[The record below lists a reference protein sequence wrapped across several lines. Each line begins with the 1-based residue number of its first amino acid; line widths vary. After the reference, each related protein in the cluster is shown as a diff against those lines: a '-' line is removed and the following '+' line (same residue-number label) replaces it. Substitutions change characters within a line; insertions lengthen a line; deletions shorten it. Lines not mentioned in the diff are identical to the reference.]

1 MTTPDSTSPLP
12 PRLADNVLR
21 ILLGRDTAETVSGDL
36 LEHYRESVYPL
47 LGRFRADLWF
57 VGQVAGFAWR
67 ATWIWAALFAAG
79 FLGRQALDWFVPT
92 QDFTTRSLI
101 STYVAMSIFIA
112 LGCWRAWRTRSIL
125 ASALAAL
132 IAATIAAALN
142 ITGTAVMIAI
152 WHDPQTRSAIENS
165 GGLGESF
172 SLPVMAILP
181 ATLLAIAGGLLG
193 KMGATLFRART
204 GPAS

>member
-1 MTTPDSTSPLP
+1 MTTSGSTSPLP
-12 PRLADNVLR
+12 PPLAENALR
-21 ILLGRDTAETVSGDL
+21 MLLGRDIAETVSGDL

-47 LGRFRADLWF
+47 LGKSRADLWF

-67 ATWIWAALFAAG
+67 ATWIWAALFAAA
-79 FLGRQALDWFVPT
+79 FLGRQAFDWFVPT

-101 STYVAMSIFIA
+101 STYVAMSIFIT

-125 ASALAAL
+125 GSALAAS
-132 IAATIAAALN
+132 IAATVAAVLN

-152 WHDPQTRSAIENS
+152 WHDPQTRLAIANS

-172 SLPVMAILP
+172 SLPVMVILP

-193 KMGATLFRART
+193 KIGATLFRRRIT
-204 GPAS
+204 PAN